1 MEYIKMGLIIILF
14 SILFAEILKSILI
27 KIRYKQDKKSVME
40 EIRQECI
47 AEAKKQKEMYET
59 QLVWADDLKA
69 DKKLIKDLKDKDW
82 KYIQIYLNMIK
93 LLERK

>member
-1 MEYIKMGLIIILF
+1 MEYIKIGLIIILF

-27 KIRYKQDKKSVME
+27 KIRYEQDKKVVME

-47 AEAKKQKEMYET
+47 SEAKKQKEMYET
-59 QLVWADDLKA
+59 QLAWADDLKV

-82 KYIQIYLNMIK
+82 EYIQIYMNMIK